1 MGWSNGLLPLLEYA
15 GLWISALLFLVPLRH
30 KAYWVPK
37 AAACFL
43 IGTAARSL
51 LASSWLTNIVWLDT
65 CLSYVA
71 VVLLLWLCADVPL
84 KALLYCGLWVQ
95 MTYQLWLD
103 VTLTLYATL
112 PEGWPAPA
120 FFAILIWCIGQAV
133 MGLTLARWMPDAG
146 SYHPGPRQL
155 TSAFLLWALILVI
168 NCLYRFWGQGI
179 NDWSAWLVALFIKIY
194 CTTILYLQH
203 NLFQKSAIQQEL
215 DLMNRLRIQQ
225 KNQYDLSKENIALI
239 NQKCHDLKH
248 QIKAMRVFLSDERRE
263 EYLQEVERSVR
274 IYEVLAK
281 TGNEVLDT
289 VLTEK
294 SLYCEANGIQAHCVA
309 DGRLLD
315 FMDPVDLYTIFGN
328 AMDNAIESVSQN
340 EDREKRLIDVMVYAE
355 KQMLVIQIINPL
367 NQELQFDRGGLPQST
382 KVKNGYHGFGLR
394 SIRHTVKK
402 YGGFL
407 TIKVE
412 EGCFYL
418 QILIPCQL

>member
-1 MGWSNGLLPLLEYA
+1 MEWNTWILPLLKYA
-15 GLWISALLFLVPLRH
+15 GLWSSALLFVVPLRH
-30 KAYWVPK
+30 KAHWVPK
-37 AAACFL
+37 TIICAL
-43 IGTAARSL
+43 LGTAMRML
-51 LASSWLTNIVWLDT
+51 ILSSQVTNLMWLDT
-65 CLSYVA
+65 CVSYAA
-71 VVLLLWLCADVPL
+71 VVLLFYLCADVPL
-84 KALLYCGLWVQ
+84 KAVLYCGLWTQ
-95 MTYQLWLD
+95 ITYQLWLD
-103 VTLTLYATL
+103 VTVTLYAVFLKT
-112 PEGWPAPA
+112 WPGPA
-120 FFAILIWCIGQAV
+120 LLSVLIWGIGQVV

-155 TSAFLLWALILVI
+155 TSAFLLWALLLVI
-168 NCLYRFWGQGI
+168 NWLYHFWGQDFR
-179 NDWSAWLVALFIKIY
+179 NWNAWLMVLFIKIY

-215 DLMNRLRIQQ
+215 DIMNHLRVQQ

-248 QIKAMRVFLSDERRE
+248 QIKAMRTFLSSEQRE
-263 EYLQEVERSVR
+263 EYLREIEQSVR

-315 FMDPVDLYTIFGN
+315 FMDPIDLYTIFGN

-340 EDREKRLIDVMVYAE
+340 ADREKRLIDVMVYEE
-355 KQMLVIQIINPL
+355 KKMLVIQIINPL
-367 NQELQFDRGGLPQST
+367 DQALQFDLGGLPQST
-382 KVKNGYHGFGLR
+382 KMGTGYHGYGLR

-402 YGGFL
+402 YGGYL
-407 TIKVE
+407 TIKAE

-418 QILIPCQL
+418 QILIP